1 MGLISRVS
9 SRTYRG
15 KCPISPYRSVYPLRS
30 LTAAETRSGSTQ
42 MNRWPSATPTADTT
56 SDDTSR
62 TVSSSRNKSPS
73 TVEPEYELTSLP
85 DDWVDTPVPVNDS
98 VLPTLELQSKKLG

>member
-1 MGLISRVS
+1 MGVELTEEI
-9 SRTYRG
+9 
-15 KCPISPYRSVYPLRS
+15 CPISLYRSVWPLRS

-42 MNRWPSATPTADTT
+42 MNRWPSATLTADTT

-62 TVSSSRNKSPS
+62 TVSSSRSKSPS
-73 TVEPEYELTSLP
+73 TVEPEYELTLPP

-98 VLPTLELQSKKLG
+98 VLPTPELQSKKLG

>member
-15 KCPISPYRSVYPLRS
+15 KCLTLPFRSVSPLQCS
-30 LTAAETRSGSTQ
+30 TAAETRSGSTQ
-42 MNRWPSATPTADTT
+42 MNRSQSATPTADTT

-62 TVSSSRNKSPS
+62 TVLSSKSKSPS
-73 TVEPEYELTSLP
+73 TVEPEPTSPP
-85 DDWVDTPVPVNDS
+85 DDSVDTLAPVNDS
-98 VLPTLELQSKKLG
+98 VPPTPEPQSRTC